1 MYSVVPHAIESTIR
15 VSISV
20 MSWASDGRD
29 AVRLP
34 GLYPREP
41 GTSREHQAG
50 ITLSP
55 ELEADI
61 WILGNIFSG
70 ELYPRPF

>member
-15 VSISV
+15 VIISV

-29 AVRLP
+29 AVRSTWTLP
-34 GLYPREP
+34 PRARDIARAP
-41 GTSREHQAG
+41 GG
-50 ITLSP
+50 ITLRP

-70 ELYPRPF
+70 ELYPWPF